1 MCYSF
6 EFSQY
11 CTGIASILS
20 LFMITCERYY
30 VICKPLAFKSVITKS
45 RTVKL
50 VILIWIIS
58 ILINLPLIFFTNYEH
73 IPATNVTNTE
83 NTCHTNEIIEAS
95 SNNTHIQE
103 YKCEMFFDEHFNN
116 WHIYYILT
124 IAFFVYFFLG
134 IVLMF
139 MYYKIA
145 QHLKESQEML
155 NKSTNINNKKLIYKS
170 SNNSN
175 KNNTNLDV
183 NAETNLIMSSSEND
197 YENNSTM
204 KLNQKSKSSNNK
216 TDTLQSNSGASQSN
230 DFDRFIKP
238 RKQLIFM
245 LQCIII
251 VFYVCVYPFKMLSLI
266 NVFYSLP
273 LIFSERVLSYVVMAA
288 RILFYMNSSIN
299 PILYNMLSKKFR
311 HSFKRLL
318 IFRIC
323 FGKQDDLNTNANNNN
338 PSSNFNVTS
347 TTK

>member
-50 VILIWIIS
+50 IILIWIIS
-58 ILINLPLIFFTNYEH
+58 VLINLPLIFFTNYDQ
-73 IPATNVTNTE
+73 IPTTNSTNME
-83 NTCHTNEIIEAS
+83 NTCQTSNDNTEIS
-95 SNNTHIQE
+95 SNNITNRQE

-134 IVLMF
+134 IVLIF
-139 MYYKIA
+139 MYYKIS

-170 SNNSN
+170 NNNANS
-175 KNNTNLDV
+175 D
-183 NAETNLIMSSSEND
+183 NAETNLIMSSEND
-197 YENNSTM
+197 YENNSTI
-204 KLNQKSKSSNNK
+204 KLNSKLKSNNHK
-216 TDTLQSNSGASQSN
+216 TDTLQSGSGAASSN

-273 LIFSERVLSYVVMAA
+273 LIFSERTLSYVVMAA

-323 FGKQDDLNTNANNNN
+323 FGKQDDSNYNNQ
-338 PSSNFNVTS
+338 SSNFNVTS